1 MAFLIKVGIP
11 AFTTP
16 GAPVITPGLAAS
28 PRPARCPMA
37 VFGLFPFAGLCRMA
51 ALRRTGCRRSRAS
64 IRHNPAF
71 GITTKI
77 VRRELAD
84 ADFAGKLLND
94 VPYEFFCHPFTP
106 NSASTTHA
114 AKEAAGGDSSGFRPL
129 VQQTLHPFGY
139 GDGSNVPS
147 LPAKVYDCPM
157 PFALLK

>member
-1 MAFLIKVGIP
+1 MRSLTADPLGAAKVAFGGLHRNV
-11 AFTTP
+11 AEQELNLFQ
-16 GAPVITPGLAAS
+16 LAAGGS
-28 PRPARCPMA
+28 AQ
-37 VFGLFPFAGLCRMA
+37 AGA
-51 ALRRTGCRRSRAS
+51 TS
-64 IRHNPAF
+64 
-71 GITTKI
+71 TKI

-94 VPYEFFCHPFTP
+94 VPYEFFCHAFTP

-147 LPAKVYDCPM
+147 LPAKVLPSALRVVEDDLPSARRVRGARAHKPEVLQVRPDLFCP
-157 PFALLK
+157 